1 MGRVFMNTIKKAYI
15 VSFTPVS
22 LLALY
27 FRMNIESIDDK
38 SVAPPEDLSLKKEEY
53 YIYVDSNLALK

>member
-1 MGRVFMNTIKKAYI
+1 MNTIKKAYI

-27 FRMNIESIDDK
+27 FRMNIEK
-38 SVAPPEDLSLKKEEY
+38 YL
-53 YIYVDSNLALK
+53 